1 MAIIRAIRF
10 RNFRSLR
17 DAEIPLRNKTILVG
31 ANNVGKTAV
40 LEALDRAFAVGR
52 RGYGYTERDVTE
64 GVDASVEG
72 FEIIVTIVPDA
83 GDDFTDAEIH
93 AFDTHIDLNDKQ
105 HRLLIQVR
113 GQTDPEDGQFRTRLH
128 FLKGDM
134 EDDGLVGPAAREML
148 GFTLLPALREARHE
162 FSERSGLW
170 ARLSALEDVAPDV
183 AERVAHL
190 GQRVGN
196 AVVAAL
202 LGPDMRTS
210 VDASVTGLVSDVLYA
225 GRPGAELT
233 FSVMPIDPAEVL
245 RDIELRL
252 TTPGQTDARRIT
264 EHSAGTQS
272 VAMFGLFS
280 AYSTAVSG
288 RTIAL
293 GIEEPESHLH
303 PHATRA
309 MVRAVERLT
318 TQTILTTHSTAVT
331 DAADPRSIVLLRRR
345 GDSTVASAVP
355 SNLLTDQEVK
365 DIRRRTQET
374 GTDFLFA
381 RAVLFTE
388 GASERLAVPLFAAQM
403 GFDWDVLGVSLVPV
417 AGSDFAAFLKLL
429 GPDGLNLPHFVA
441 CDLDAAGQLMDALSD
456 IRRLPPEVNRADP
469 AAARAVMTK
478 LGFHWW
484 TAGNFED
491 LLLAEGFAPLYV
503 EAFAALN
510 GPSFLRNFAA
520 GRKLSLPSPIDADFL
535 KMVLTSNGHKVSKPR
550 LAQLVAELAPT
561 KGMKPPAELASLLEQ
576 VRSAALTEAA
586 AVTGQPAGPADP

>member
-1 MAIIRAIRF
+1 MATISAIRF

-17 DAEIPLRNKTILVG
+17 DTEIPLRNKTILVG

-52 RGYGYTERDVTE
+52 RGYGYTERDVTV
-64 GVDASVEG
+64 GVDPSAEG
-72 FEIIVTIVPDA
+72 FEILVTIVPDS

-93 AFDTHIDLNDKQ
+93 AFGTHIDLNDKQ
-105 HRLLIQVR
+105 HRLLIQIR

-128 FLKGDM
+128 FVKGDM

-148 GFTLLPALREARHE
+148 GFTLLPALREARRE

-170 ARLSALEDVAPDV
+170 ARLSSLEEVTPEV

-190 GQRVGN
+190 GQRVGA
-196 AVVAAL
+196 AVVATL
-202 LGPDMRTS
+202 LGPDMRKS
-210 VDASVTGLVSDVLYA
+210 VDDSVTGLVSDVLYA
-225 GRPGAELT
+225 GQPGAALT
-233 FSVMPIDPAEVL
+233 FSVTPIDPSEVL
-245 RDIELRL
+245 RDVELRL
-252 TTPGQTDARRIT
+252 TTPGQTDARRIA

-309 MVRAVERLT
+309 MVRAVQQLT

-331 DAADPRSIVLLRRR
+331 DAADPRSVVLLRRR
-345 GDSTVASAVP
+345 GDRTVASAVP

-365 DIRRRTQET
+365 DIHRRTQET

-429 GPDGLNLPHFVA
+429 GPQGLDLPHFVA
-441 CDLDAAGQLMDALSD
+441 CDLDAAEQLMDALSD
-456 IRRLPPEVNRADP
+456 LGRLPGEVNRADP
-469 AAARAVMTK
+469 ASARTSMAK

-491 LLLAEGFAPLYV
+491 LLLADGYATLYV
-503 EAFAALN
+503 EAFATLC

-520 GRKLSLPSPIDADFL
+520 GSKTNFPNPIDIDFL
-535 KMVLTSNGHKVSKPR
+535 KKVLSSNRQKVSKPR
-550 LAQLVAELAPT
+550 LAQLVAELAPAR
-561 KGMKPPAELASLLEQ
+561 GMKPPAELVSLLEQ

-586 AVTGQPAGPADP
+586 AVAGQPAGPANP